1 MKTVNVAEA
10 RRRLKALL
18 DEVSAGQQVSVVRRG
33 REVARLV
40 PPSPKKGRL
49 PALGSFRA
57 SIRVTGESVS
67 RTVVRARRDAR
78 Y

>member
-1 MKTVNVAEA
+1 MKTVSVAEA
-10 RRRLKALL
+10 RSRLKALL
-18 DEVSAGQQVSVVRRG
+18 DEVAAGQQVSVVRRG
-33 REVARLV
+33 REGARLV
-40 PPSPKKGRL
+40 PPSPKKRRL

-67 RTVVRARRDAR
+67 RTVVRVRRDAR

>member
-33 REVARLV
+33 RELARLI
-40 PPSPKKGRL
+40 PPSPKKRRL